1 MVFHEVAIQTW
12 KIRKTTPTTCTP
24 CLKRILTQIKA
35 SGEYAT
41 CILLYQGHILFCSL
55 LLNLF
60 SKTHRFAEHWLEEI
74 FRDHL
79 DQTPVQSVVSYDR
92 LLRTISSRVLDY
104 FESGDATAIL
114 DTLTAKFVLDF
125 FFIFFLMQFPLLQIV
140 STSSHWDV
148 FTLPIR
154 NLYIRFPWLF
164 SLRLQGP
171 TSVRFPSCQML
182 QILNHLSGPLQD
194 SLQ

>member
-114 DTLTAKFVLDF
+114 DTLTAKFVLVF
-125 FFIFFLMQFPLLQIV
+125 FFFFNAI
-140 STSSHWDV
+140 SSVTACVH
-148 FTLPIR
+148 F
-154 NLYIRFPWLF
+154 F
-164 SLRLQGP
+164 SLGCLYFAHQEFIYKISLTLQLE
-171 TSVRFPSCQML
+171 SARSHFCQ
-182 QILNHLSGPLQD
+182 I
-194 SLQ
+194 SLMSDAPNP